1 MNNRQRKMFRGCLF
15 FLGLFFLF
23 LAGPAWAEDGVR
35 EWRPIYDL
43 AMRWINFG
51 IFIYFLVKVAW
62 PPLVNFL
69 SSQKSEIQAKIEGA
83 QKEKDEMLAKVQDAK
98 DSLEKSGPRLE
109 EIKSRIVEQ
118 GERRKQEIIDEA
130 NEHSRLMMKNARQ
143 RIDNQILHARNQM
156 MDELLDMAMEKAMER
171 LPREITEEDN
181 DRLIQAYLSAA
192 SAG

>member
-1 MNNRQRKMFRGCLF
+1 MFRACLF
-15 FLGLFFLF
+15 SLGLFFLF
-23 LAGPAWAEDGVR
+23 LAGPAWAQDGVR

-43 AMRWINFG
+43 VMRWINFG
-51 IFIYFLVKVAW
+51 IFVYFLLKVAW

-69 SSQKSEIQAKIEGA
+69 SSQKSEIQAKIEGV
-83 QKEKDEMLAKVQDAK
+83 QKEKEDMLAKVQDAK
-98 DSLEKSGPRLE
+98 DSLEKSGPRLA

-143 RIDNQILHARNQM
+143 RIDNQIIHARNQM
-156 MDELLDMAMEKAMER
+156 MNELMDMAMGKALER

-181 DRLIQAYLSAA
+181 ERLIQAYLSAA